1 MVRKSYRVVQATDFI
16 LDGSLTMA
24 WCFEDEASPETDEI
38 QDWLTTGTRAYVPT
52 LWHLE
57 VANVLWACERGQRI
71 KEADSTQFLA
81 VLAALN
87 IVTDDQTE
95 RHASQSTLSLA
106 RRHALS
112 VYDAAYL
119 ELAMRLGLPL
129 GSKDDPLRKVA
140 QAVGIRVLPSH
151 G

>member
-1 MVRKSYRVVQATDFI
+1 MTAEFV

-24 WCFEDEASPETDEI
+24 WCFEGEASAETDEI
-38 QDWLTTGTRAYVPT
+38 QDWLAAGARAYVPT

-57 VANVLWACERGQRI
+57 IANVLWACERRKRL

-81 VLAALN
+81 VLAELN

-95 RHASQSTLSLA
+95 QHAGKTTLSLA
-106 RRHALS
+106 RRHRLS

-119 ELAMRLGLPL
+119 ELTMRLALPL
-129 GSKDDPLRKVA
+129 GSKDDLLRTVA
-140 QAVGIRVLPSH
+140 QAVGINVLPE
-151 G
+151 

>member
-1 MVRKSYRVVQATDFI
+1 MTAEFV

-24 WCFEDEASPETDEI
+24 WCFEDEASAETDEI
-38 QDWLTTGTRAYVPT
+38 QDWLAAGARAYVPT

-57 VANVLWACERGQRI
+57 IANVLWACERRKRL

-81 VLAALN
+81 VLAELN

-95 RHASQSTLSLA
+95 QHAGKTTLSLA
-106 RRHALS
+106 RRHGLS

-119 ELAMRLGLPL
+119 ELTMRLALPL
-129 GSKDDPLRKVA
+129 GSKDDLLRTVA
-140 QAVGIRVLPSH
+140 QAVGINVLPE
-151 G
+151 

>member
-1 MVRKSYRVVQATDFI
+1 MTPEFV

-24 WCFEDEASPETDEI
+24 WCFEDEASPQSDEI
-38 QDWLTTGTRAYVPT
+38 QDWLAAGARAYVPT

-57 VANVLWACERGQRI
+57 VANALWACERRKRI

-95 RHASQSTLSLA
+95 QHAGRTTLGLA
-106 RRHALS
+106 RRHDLS

-119 ELAMRLGLPL
+119 ELSMRLALPL
-129 GSKDDPLRKVA
+129 GSKDDLLRKVA
-140 QAVGIRVLPSH
+140 RGVGISVLPPAA
-151 G
+151 